1 MKMCCEGE
9 GINYHIGTGCAFKED
24 QLAPRRMRMN
34 GRNISAAHL
43 ARHIRL
49 FWLTPAMARL
59 FGEKSER
66 AERRRFIDR
75 ITMGFAPDHADH
87 LIFFDRARK
96 ARQSVLAMPRPADQW
111 LSALETQMAEH
122 GTALTRARHQVI
134 EQLNQHME
142 QLKPETFPA
151 AKLSL
156 AGDLES
162 DFQNDFE
169 SDVENISFYRAEL
182 QKRRALDMA
191 AGRATFGPHR
201 ADMVMTHLPSG
212 LSAQHCSSGEIKA
225 LLTALVL
232 AAARLATEHS
242 NARAIILLDEIAAHL
257 DIKRRYGLFAALAD
271 FPAQIWMTGTD
282 RDIFAP
288 LSHGRAL
295 SSRSR
300 RAQRIQDERI
310 KLIMAPVA
318 AKKIKPAIEKTA
330 PLKEKM
336 AAEKIAKK
344 QNCTQKEDP
353 SKKLAP
359 PVLTKKA
366 HKAQAASNYGAE
378 SIKVLKGLTAV
389 RRRPGMYIGD
399 TDDGS
404 GLHHMVYEVV
414 DNAID
419 EALAGFCDQI
429 DISTQ

>member
-1 MKMCCEGE
+1 MLSNAPISNDFTSNDFTERLTARPAAARTAADRAIWLSQLKLSDFRIHQKLSLTLPSSAPIVLTGANGAGKTSLLEALSLLGPGRGLRMARSEKLMRASGQRAGWGVAVKMCCEGE

-34 GRNISAAHL
+34 GRNISASHL

-122 GTALTRARHQVI
+122 GTALTRARHEVI

-156 AGDLES
+156 AGDFE
-162 DFQNDFE
+162 NDFE

-182 QKRRALDMA
+182 EKRRALDMA

-212 LSAQHCSSGEIKA
+212 LSAQHCSSGEVKA

-242 NARAIILLDEIAAHL
+242 HARAIILLDEIAAHL

-288 LSHGRAL
+288 LRMDAHFFT
-295 SSRSR
+295 
-300 RAQRIQDERI
+300 I
-310 KLIMAPVA
+310 APG
-318 AKKIKPAIEKTA
+318 
-330 PLKEKM
+330 
-336 AAEKIAKK
+336 
-344 QNCTQKEDP
+344 
-353 SKKLAP
+353 S
-359 PVLTKKA
+359 A
-366 HKAQAASNYGAE
+366 H
-378 SIKVLKGLTAV
+378 
-389 RRRPGMYIGD
+389 PG
-399 TDDGS
+399 
-404 GLHHMVYEVV
+404 
-414 DNAID
+414 
-419 EALAGFCDQI
+419 
-429 DISTQ
+429 

>member
-1 MKMCCEGE
+1 MLSNAPISNDFTSNDFTERLTARPVAARTAADRAIWLSQLKLSDFRIHQKLSLTLPSSAPIVLTGANGAGKTSLLEALSLLGPGRGLRMARNEKLMRNSDQRAGWGVAVKMCCEGE

-122 GTALTRARHQVI
+122 GSALTRARQEVI
-134 EQLNQHME
+134 EKLNQHME

-156 AGDLES
+156 EGDFES
-162 DFQNDFE
+162 DFKNDLE

-212 LSAQHCSSGEIKA
+212 LSAQHCSSGEVKA

-288 LSHGRAL
+288 LRMDAHFFT
-295 SSRSR
+295 
-300 RAQRIQDERI
+300 I
-310 KLIMAPVA
+310 APG
-318 AKKIKPAIEKTA
+318 
-330 PLKEKM
+330 
-336 AAEKIAKK
+336 
-344 QNCTQKEDP
+344 
-353 SKKLAP
+353 S
-359 PVLTKKA
+359 A
-366 HKAQAASNYGAE
+366 H
-378 SIKVLKGLTAV
+378 
-389 RRRPGMYIGD
+389 PG
-399 TDDGS
+399 
-404 GLHHMVYEVV
+404 
-414 DNAID
+414 
-419 EALAGFCDQI
+419 
-429 DISTQ
+429 

>member
-1 MKMCCEGE
+1 MLSSAPASISNDSTDRLTGQSVADRTVWLSQLKLSDFRIHQKLSLTLPSAAPIVLTGANGAGKTSLLEALSLLGPGRGLRMARNEKLMRNSNQRAGWSVAVKMCCEGE
-9 GINYHIGTGCAFKED
+9 EINHHIGTGCAFKED

-34 GRNISAAHL
+34 GRNISASHL

-87 LIFFDRARK
+87 LISFDRARK

-122 GTALTRARHQVI
+122 GSALTRARHQVI

-151 AKLSL
+151 AKLSM
-156 AGDLES
+156 AGNFES
-162 DFQNDFE
+162 DFESGFPSGFQ

-182 QKRRALDMA
+182 EKRRQPDLA

-212 LSAQHCSSGEIKA
+212 LSAQHCSSGEVKA

-242 NARAIILLDEIAAHL
+242 SARAIILLDEIAAHL
-257 DIKRRYGLFAALAD
+257 DVKRRYGLFAALAD

-288 LSHGRAL
+288 LTMGAHFFTIAP
-295 SSRSR
+295 SS
-300 RAQRIQDERI
+300 
-310 KLIMAPVA
+310 
-318 AKKIKPAIEKTA
+318 
-330 PLKEKM
+330 
-336 AAEKIAKK
+336 
-344 QNCTQKEDP
+344 
-353 SKKLAP
+353 
-359 PVLTKKA
+359 A
-366 HKAQAASNYGAE
+366 H
-378 SIKVLKGLTAV
+378 
-389 RRRPGMYIGD
+389 PG
-399 TDDGS
+399 
-404 GLHHMVYEVV
+404 
-414 DNAID
+414 
-419 EALAGFCDQI
+419 
-429 DISTQ
+429 

>member
-1 MKMCCEGE
+1 MLSNAPISNDFTSNDFTKRLTDRAVASRPVWLSQLKLSDFRIHQKLSLTLPSSAPIVLTGANGAGKTSLLEALSLLGPGRGLRMARSEKLMRDSGQRAGWGVAVKMCCEGE

-34 GRNISAAHL
+34 GRNISASHL

-122 GTALTRARHQVI
+122 GSALTRARHEVI

-156 AGDLES
+156 AGDFES
-162 DFQNDFE
+162 DFE

-182 QKRRALDMA
+182 EKRRALDMA

-242 NARAIILLDEIAAHL
+242 HARAIILLDEIAAHL

-288 LSHGRAL
+288 LRMDAHFFT
-295 SSRSR
+295 
-300 RAQRIQDERI
+300 I
-310 KLIMAPVA
+310 APG
-318 AKKIKPAIEKTA
+318 
-330 PLKEKM
+330 
-336 AAEKIAKK
+336 
-344 QNCTQKEDP
+344 
-353 SKKLAP
+353 S
-359 PVLTKKA
+359 A
-366 HKAQAASNYGAE
+366 H
-378 SIKVLKGLTAV
+378 
-389 RRRPGMYIGD
+389 PG
-399 TDDGS
+399 
-404 GLHHMVYEVV
+404 
-414 DNAID
+414 
-419 EALAGFCDQI
+419 
-429 DISTQ
+429 

>member
-1 MKMCCEGE
+1 MLSNAPISNDFTSNDFTKRLTDRPVWLSQLKLSDFRIHQKLSLTLPSSAPIVLTGANGAGKTSLLEALSLLGPGRGLRMARSEKLMRDSGQRAGWGVAVKMCCEGE

-156 AGDLES
+156 AS
-162 DFQNDFE
+162 DFE

-242 NARAIILLDEIAAHL
+242 HARAIILLDEIAAHL

-288 LSHGRAL
+288 LRMDAHFFT
-295 SSRSR
+295 
-300 RAQRIQDERI
+300 I
-310 KLIMAPVA
+310 APG
-318 AKKIKPAIEKTA
+318 
-330 PLKEKM
+330 
-336 AAEKIAKK
+336 
-344 QNCTQKEDP
+344 
-353 SKKLAP
+353 S
-359 PVLTKKA
+359 A
-366 HKAQAASNYGAE
+366 H
-378 SIKVLKGLTAV
+378 
-389 RRRPGMYIGD
+389 PG
-399 TDDGS
+399 
-404 GLHHMVYEVV
+404 
-414 DNAID
+414 
-419 EALAGFCDQI
+419 
-429 DISTQ
+429 

>member
-1 MKMCCEGE
+1 
-9 GINYHIGTGCAFKED
+9 
-24 QLAPRRMRMN
+24 MRMN

-156 AGDLES
+156 EGDFES
-162 DFQNDFE
+162 DFE

-282 RDIFAP
+282 RDIFAAIENGCAFLHHRP
-288 LSHGRAL
+288 RLSTP
-295 SSRSR
+295 
-300 RAQRIQDERI
+300 RIRT
-310 KLIMAPVA
+310 KTIMATAA
-318 AKKIKPAIEKTA
+318 AKKIKPA
-330 PLKEKM
+330 
-336 AAEKIAKK
+336 
-344 QNCTQKEDP
+344 TQKNSSAQRED
-353 SKKLAP
+353 
-359 PVLTKKA
+359 
-366 HKAQAASNYGAE
+366 
-378 SIKVLKGLTAV
+378 
-389 RRRPGMYIGD
+389 
-399 TDDGS
+399 
-404 GLHHMVYEVV
+404 
-414 DNAID
+414 
-419 EALAGFCDQI
+419 F
-429 DISTQ
+429 